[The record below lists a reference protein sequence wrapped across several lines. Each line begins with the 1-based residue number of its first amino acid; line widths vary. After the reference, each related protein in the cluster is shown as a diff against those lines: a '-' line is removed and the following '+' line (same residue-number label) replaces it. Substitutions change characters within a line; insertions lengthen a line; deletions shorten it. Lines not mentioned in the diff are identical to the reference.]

1 MPIFTVILSR
11 IIVGEKH
18 TWKVTYNSYQVL
30 TRDRSRGEDLH
41 IHVFRFFP
49 ANFVCNKVDLKRN

>member
-18 TWKVTYNSYQVL
+18 TWQVSSEYIWL
-30 TRDRSRGEDLH
+30 G
-41 IHVFRFFP
+41 
-49 ANFVCNKVDLKRN
+49 FVIFVYRNLGGFASLQSVA